1 MRNRF
6 DRWSRTLAT
15 VMLLTSAAGE
25 LMGCASQQQTFASPE
40 EGKVALVEAIR
51 ADDSAR
57 LQTIL
62 GRHGHDL
69 FRSGDTV
76 ADQHY
81 REAFLK
87 AYGEAHSLVVEGER
101 RAVLVIGRSA
111 WPMPIPLLQ
120 SPGGWRFETAQGEQQ
135 ILARRIGRNEWA
147 AMQVCFAIVD
157 AVNEYATLDM
167 NGNGIP
173 DYAPRFVSTPG
184 TKDGLYWPAK
194 AGEPPSPLSPL
205 LAAAMSEGYS
215 DATSKPLAPY
225 HGYFYRI
232 LTKQGEAAPG
242 GAYDYVIKGIMIGGF
257 ALIAYPA
264 EYGVSGIKSFL
275 VNQDGLVY
283 EQDLGK
289 DTLAIVS
296 EITAFNPDSQWRSV
310 RVLTKD
316 R

>member
-1 MRNRF
+1 MQNRF
-6 DRWSRTLAT
+6 DRWSRTLA
-15 VMLLTSAAGE
+15 VIMFFTSAAGE
-25 LMGCASQQQTFASPE
+25 LIGCASQQTFSSPE
-40 EGKVALVEAIR
+40 EGKIALVEAIR

-87 AYGEAHSLVVEGER
+87 AYGETHSLVVEGEK

-111 WPMPIPLLQ
+111 WPMPIPLVQ
-120 SPGGWRFETAQGEQQ
+120 SSSGWRFDTPQGEQE

-147 AMQVCFAIVD
+147 AMQACFTIVD
-157 AVNEYATLDM
+157 AANEYATLDM

-205 LAAAMSEGYS
+205 LAAAMSEGYT
-215 DATSKPLAPY
+215 DATSKPLTPY

-232 LTKQGEAAPG
+232 LMEQGEAAPG
-242 GAYDYVIKGIMIGGF
+242 GAYSYVIKGIMIGGF
-257 ALIAYPA
+257 ALIAYPT
-264 EYGVSGIKSFL
+264 EYGVSGNMSFL
-275 VNQDGLVY
+275 VNQDGAVY

-289 DTLAIVS
+289 NTFAIAS
-296 EITAFNPDSQWRSV
+296 KTTTFNPDSHWRSV
-310 RVLTKD
+310 RVLARD
-316 R
+316 Q

>member
-1 MRNRF
+1 MQNQL
-6 DRWSRTLAT
+6 DRRGRTLAA
-15 VMLLTSAAGE
+15 VMFLASAAAE
-25 LMGCASQQQTFASPE
+25 LTGCASQQTFASPE

-62 GRHGHDL
+62 GRHGREL

-87 AYGEAHSLVVEGER
+87 AYGEAHSLIIEGEE

-111 WPMPIPLLQ
+111 WPVPIPLLQ
-120 SPGGWRFETAQGEQQ
+120 SPDGWRFETAQGEQQ
-135 ILARRIGRNEWA
+135 ILARRIGRNQWA
-147 AMQVCFAIVD
+147 AMQVCFAVVD
-157 AVNEYATLDM
+157 AVNEYATQDM
-167 NGNGIP
+167 NDNGIP
-173 DYAPRFVSTPG
+173 DYTPRFVSTPG

-232 LTKQGEAAPG
+232 LMEQGEAASG

-257 ALIAYPA
+257 ALLAYPA
-264 EYGVSGIKSFL
+264 EHGVSGNMSFL
-275 VNQDGLVY
+275 VNQDGSVY

-289 DTLAIVS
+289 NTFAIAS
-296 EITAFNPDSQWRSV
+296 RTTAFNPDSRWRSV
-310 RVLTKD
+310 RVLAKD

>member
-1 MRNRF
+1 MQNQLES
-6 DRWSRTLAT
+6 WNRTLAAIT
-15 VMLLTSAAGE
+15 FFTLATGGLV
-25 LMGCASQQQTFASPE
+25 GCASQQTFSSPE
-40 EGKVALVEAIR
+40 EGQVALVEAIQ

-62 GRHGHDL
+62 GRQGHEL

-81 REAFLK
+81 RETFLK
-87 AYGEAHSLVVEGER
+87 AYGETHSLMIEGEQ

-111 WPMPIPLLQ
+111 WPIPIPLVQ
-120 SPGGWRFETAQGEQQ
+120 SSNGWRFDTPQGEQE
-135 ILARRIGRNEWA
+135 ILARRIRRNEWA
-147 AMQVCFAIVD
+147 AMQTCFAIVD
-157 AVNEYATLDM
+157 AANEYATLDM
-167 NGNGIP
+167 NGNGVP

-184 TKDGLYWPAK
+184 TRDGLYWPAK

-205 LAAAMSEGYS
+205 LAAAMSEGYR

-232 LTKQGEAAPG
+232 LMEQGEAASG

-257 ALIAYPA
+257 ALLAYPA
-264 EYGVSGIKSFL
+264 EHGVSGNMSFL
-275 VNQDGLVY
+275 VNQDGSVY

-289 DTLAIVS
+289 NTFAIAS
-296 EITAFNPDSQWRSV
+296 KTTAFNPDSRWRSV
-310 RVLTKD
+310 RVLAKD